1 MSEATPEDDYDPE
14 ATSPM
19 IPRPGRARP
28 PGGAPRPAVLPVVS
42 ENIDLGGLAGVN
54 PLVAAAN
61 ALLAAVPRIRATV
74 NHPDPPGLRA
84 SLLRQINAFETT
96 AREHGIANETVLIAR
111 YALCTVLDEAVSHM
125 PWGGTAEW
133 ARASLLVTLYRETS
147 GGEKFFLL
155 LNKMSKEPAAN
166 IDLLELFHVCLALG
180 FEGRFRVQDN
190 GRAQLDLVRER
201 LAQLIRKQ
209 RGDYERDLSGRWR
222 GEQRRAQRFG
232 GLMPLWV
239 TGAVTS
245 LVLLGLFLFLSF
257 RLNDASD
264 AIDFGLLSAP
274 TATAAVARPMVPAA
288 QPRLA
293 TFLDPEIRQGLVQ
306 VVESAADSRITIS
319 GDGLFESGSAHIKEN
334 YEPVLVR
341 IAAAL
346 DRVPGGVLVTGHT
359 DNTPSRTLRAPS
371 NWHLSQQRADNVVR
385 LIAQRLRDP
394 RRVTGEGMGEREPV
408 APNDTPAN
416 RALNRRVEIV
426 LRAAS

>member
-1 MSEATPEDDYDPE
+1 MNETPSDDFDPE

-28 PGGAPRPAVLPVVS
+28 PGAAPRPAVLPVVS
-42 ENIDLGGLAGVN
+42 EHVDLGALGGVN
-54 PLVAAAN
+54 PLVGAAN

-84 SLLRQINAFETT
+84 SLLRQISAFEST
-96 AREHGIANETVLIAR
+96 ARERGIPNEAVLIAR
-111 YALCTVLDEAVSHM
+111 YALCTMLDEAVSHM

-201 LAQLIRKQ
+201 LAKLIRKQ
-209 RGDYERDLSGRWR
+209 RGDYERDLSGHWH
-222 GEQRRAQRFG
+222 GEQRRAQRFD
-232 GLMPLWV
+232 GLMPLWIA
-239 TGAVTS
+239 GAVAS
-245 LVLLGLFLFLSF
+245 LALLGLFLFLSF

-264 AIDFGLLSAP
+264 AIDFGTLRVP
-274 TATAAVARPMVPAA
+274 TAAAPVARAAAPAA
-288 QPRLA
+288 RPRLA
-293 TFLDPEIRQGLVQ
+293 TFLDPEIRRGLVQ
-306 VVESAADSRITIS
+306 VVESATESRITIS
-319 GDGLFESGSAHIKEN
+319 GDGLFDSGSAHIRES

-341 IAAAL
+341 VAAAL
-346 DRVPGGVLVTGHT
+346 DRVPGAVLITGHT
-359 DNTPSRTLRAPS
+359 DNMPSRTLRAPS
-371 NWHLSQQRADNVVR
+371 NWHLSQQRADNVVH
-385 LIAQRLRDP
+385 LIADRLRDP
-394 RRVTGEGMGEREPV
+394 RRVTGEGMGDQEPV
-408 APNDTPAN
+408 APNDTPNN